1 MPNEFFYFHGVY
13 VCVRRLFRR
22 VLRAGLKVART
33 VANRTVKWTP
43 AEELVLAKSVGRIV
57 HGEQRSWAD
66 VAAIVGGVRTAH
78 SCRHHW
84 HSLSRSS
91 PKLVNIATVEKRKVL
106 STAQRRG
113 SGS

>member
-43 AEELVLAKSVGRIV
+43 AEELVLAKVIRNLD
-57 HGEQRSWAD
+57 R
-66 VAAIVGGVRTAH
+66 
-78 SCRHHW
+78 
-84 HSLSRSS
+84 
-91 PKLVNIATVEKRKVL
+91 L
-106 STAQRRG
+106 STRLSTRF
-113 SGS
+113 